1 MNEKKR
7 GFGKTVLYILGSLL
21 SLVVIAALVLM
32 LVRVPL
38 NLSNYKSLVESS
50 ASNALGRPVKIEG
63 DIKVTTSLWPYFEIQ
78 GLRILDGKEFG
89 DGDLANMELARITVG
104 LLPLLKKRIHIRE
117 FRVESLALNLIRA
130 DSGAVN
136 WEFDA
141 AAGDKAPPPSDAE
154 VVSTQISMNTDS
166 LAVDKLALGD
176 ISVNFRD
183 AEAGESFAF
192 ALNEA
197 TGSAEFGEPMM
208 LAMNGDLLGE
218 PFTVDVEANSLGEFL
233 AMTQSRLEVTAEL
246 AGTRFHFAGLADT
259 MSGSRSV
266 EFDVAVEGA
275 RLDSLGDFLKLDL
288 PPLQDYRVAASF
300 YAKPGHLELTN
311 VEASVRDSAI
321 TGNIVIDKSG
331 AIPFASL
338 ELTAD
343 TIQLTDFDTGDWS
356 PDDSGDEE
364 APAPVEDAK
373 DAEDKP
379 ARAKLLSPDTLQ
391 RANAKLEV
399 RVGEVLSGK
408 DTLGSGEV
416 ILELKDGRLALESL
430 HLNTPKTSLLLAASV
445 RPDVVASDASLRV
458 LIENFDLGM
467 LARLANPESDVGGS
481 LNMDI
486 DVTMAASGIRDLL
499 SGANGYI
506 DVAGR
511 PENMQS
517 GVVDLWAVNLVSSV
531 VSSSVEDESVSEI
544 NCIISRW
551 SVADGLMTARQI
563 AIDTSR
569 IRICGD
575 GNINFNEK
583 TFDLEVF
590 PTAKKPE
597 FFSLAA
603 PLVVKG
609 NFEDFDVGAKGGV
622 VAVGTTAVRFAVSP
636 VTTPFKRM
644 VRDDLPEDGA
654 DICALPI
661 GPHEGELEA
670 LPGC

>member
-1 MNEKKR
+1 MSEQKR
-7 GFGKTVLYILGSLL
+7 SLGRSVLYILGSIL

-38 NLSNYKSLVESS
+38 NLSNYKSLIESS
-50 ASNALGRPVKIEG
+50 ASNALGRAVKIEG

-78 GLRILDGKEFG
+78 GLRILDAKEFG
-89 DGDLANMELARITVG
+89 DGDLANMDLARITVG
-104 LLPLLKKRIHIRE
+104 LLPLLQKKIHIRE
-117 FRVESLALNLIRA
+117 FRVESLELNLIRTE
-130 DSGAVN
+130 SGAVN
-136 WEFDA
+136 WEFDV
-141 AAGDKAPPPSDAE
+141 AAGEKAPPPSDTE
-154 VVSTQISMNTDS
+154 VVTTQISMANDS
-166 LAVDKLALGD
+166 LAVDVLALGD
-176 ISVNFRD
+176 ISVTFRD
-183 AEAGESFAF
+183 EEAGEAF
-192 ALNEA
+192 EFELYEA
-197 TGSAEFGEPMM
+197 AGSAEFGEPMM
-208 LAMNGDLLGE
+208 LSMKGELLNE

-233 AMTQSRLEVTAEL
+233 AMTRSRLEVTAEL

-266 EFDVAVEGA
+266 EFDVAVEGE

-288 PPLQDYRVAASF
+288 PPLEDYRVGASF
-300 YAKPGHLELTN
+300 LAEPGHLELTN
-311 VEASVRDSAI
+311 VEVSVKESAI
-321 TGNIVIDKSG
+321 TGNVVIDKTG

-338 ELTAD
+338 QLTAES
-343 TIQLTDFDTGDWS
+343 IQLTDFDTGDWS
-356 PDDSGDEE
+356 ADKSNGVETP
-364 APAPVEDAK
+364 APADTAADPEA
-373 DAEDKP
+373 AP
-379 ARAKLLSPDTLQ
+379 ARAKLLSPETLQ
-391 RANAKLEV
+391 RANAKIEI

-416 ILELKDGRLALESL
+416 VLELKDGRLALDAL
-430 HLNTPKTSLLLAASV
+430 RLNTPKTSLLLAASV

-458 LIENFDLGM
+458 LIENFDFGV

-486 DVTMAASGIRDLL
+486 DVTMSASGIRDLL

-517 GVVDLWAVNLVSSV
+517 GVVDLWAVNLLSSV
-531 VSSSVEDESVSEI
+531 VSSSVEDENASEI
-544 NCIISRW
+544 NCIVSRW
-551 SVADGLMTARQI
+551 SVEDGLMTARQI

-569 IRICGD
+569 IRICGE

-609 NFEDFDVGAKGGV
+609 NFQDFDVGAKGGV

-636 VTTPFKRM
+636 LTTPFKRL
-644 VRDDLPEDGA
+644 VREDLPEDGA

>member
-1 MNEKKR
+1 MSEKKR
-7 GFGKTVLYILGSLL
+7 SVGRSVLYILGSLL

-38 NLSNYKSLVESS
+38 NLSNYKSLIESS
-50 ASNALGRPVKIEG
+50 ASNALGRAVKIEG

-78 GLRILDGKEFG
+78 GLRILDAKEFG
-89 DGDLANMELARITVG
+89 DGDLANMDLARITVG
-104 LLPLLKKRIHIRE
+104 LLPLLQKKIHIRE
-117 FRVESLALNLIRA
+117 FRVERLELNLIRTE
-130 DSGAVN
+130 SGAVN

-141 AAGDKAPPPSDAE
+141 AVGEKAPPPSDTE
-154 VVSTQISMNTDS
+154 VVTTQISMANDS
-166 LAVDKLALGD
+166 LAVDVLALGD
-176 ISVNFRD
+176 ISVTFRD
-183 AEAGESFAF
+183 EEAGEAF
-192 ALNEA
+192 EFELYEA

-208 LAMNGDLLGE
+208 LSMKGELLNE

-233 AMTQSRLEVTAEL
+233 AMTRSRLEVTAVL

-266 EFDVAVEGA
+266 EFDVAIEGE

-288 PPLQDYRVAASF
+288 PPLEDYRVSASF
-300 YAKPGHLELTN
+300 QAEPGRLELTN
-311 VEASVRDSAI
+311 VEVSVKESAI
-321 TGNIVIDKSG
+321 TGNVVIDKTG
-331 AIPFASL
+331 AKPFASL
-338 ELTAD
+338 KLTAD

-356 PDDSGDEE
+356 PDGSNDDD
-364 APAPVEDAK
+364 APVDTDTEA
-373 DAEDKP
+373 AP
-379 ARAKLLSPDTLQ
+379 ARAELLSPDTLQ
-391 RANAKLEV
+391 RANAKIEI

-416 ILELKDGRLALESL
+416 VLELKDGRLALDAL
-430 HLNTPKTSLLLAASV
+430 RLNTPKTSLLLAASV

-458 LIENFDLGM
+458 LIENFDFGV

-486 DVTMAASGIRDLL
+486 DVTMTASGIRDLL

-506 DVAGR
+506 DVAGH

-517 GVVDLWAVNLVSSV
+517 GVVDLWAVNLLSSV
-531 VSSSVEDESVSEI
+531 VSSSVEDENASEI

-551 SVADGLMTARQI
+551 SVEDGLMTARQI

-569 IRICGD
+569 IRICGE
-575 GNINFNEK
+575 GNIDFNER

-609 NFEDFDVGAKGGV
+609 SFEDFDVGAKGGV

-636 VTTPFKRM
+636 VTTPFKRL
-644 VRDDLPEDGA
+644 VREDLPADGA

>member
-1 MNEKKR
+1 MSEKKR
-7 GFGKTVLYILGSLL
+7 SVGRSVLYILGSLL

-38 NLSNYKSLVESS
+38 NLSNYKSLIESS
-50 ASNALGRPVKIEG
+50 ASNALGRAVKIEG

-78 GLRILDGKEFG
+78 GLRILDAKEFG
-89 DGDLANMELARITVG
+89 DGDLANMDLARITVG
-104 LLPLLKKRIHIRE
+104 LLPLLQKKIHIRE
-117 FRVESLALNLIRA
+117 FRVESLELNFIRTE
-130 DSGAVN
+130 SGAVN

-141 AAGDKAPPPSDAE
+141 AVGEKAPPPSDTE
-154 VVSTQISMNTDS
+154 VVTTQISMANDS
-166 LAVDKLALGD
+166 LAVDVLALGD
-176 ISVNFRD
+176 ISVTFRD
-183 AEAGESFAF
+183 EEAGEAF
-192 ALNEA
+192 EFELYEA

-208 LAMNGDLLGE
+208 LSMKGELLNE

-233 AMTQSRLEVTAEL
+233 AMTRSRLEVTAVL

-266 EFDVAVEGA
+266 EFDVAIEGE
-275 RLDSLGDFLKLDL
+275 RLDSLGAFLKLDL
-288 PPLQDYRVAASF
+288 PPLEDYRVSASF
-300 YAKPGHLELTN
+300 QAEPGRLELTN
-311 VEASVRDSAI
+311 VEVSVKESAI
-321 TGNIVIDKSG
+321 TGNVVIDKTG
-331 AIPFASL
+331 AKPFASL
-338 ELTAD
+338 KLTAD

-356 PDDSGDEE
+356 PDGSNDDD
-364 APAPVEDAK
+364 APVDTDTEA
-373 DAEDKP
+373 AP
-379 ARAKLLSPDTLQ
+379 ARAELLSPDTLQ
-391 RANAKLEV
+391 RANAKIEI

-416 ILELKDGRLALESL
+416 VLELKDGRLALDAL
-430 HLNTPKTSLLLAASV
+430 RLNTPKTSLLLAASV

-458 LIENFDLGM
+458 LIENFDFGV

-486 DVTMAASGIRDLL
+486 DVTMTASGIRDLL

-506 DVAGR
+506 DVAGH

-517 GVVDLWAVNLVSSV
+517 GVVDLWAVNLLSSV
-531 VSSSVEDESVSEI
+531 VSSSVEDENASEI

-551 SVADGLMTARQI
+551 SVEDGLMTARQI

-569 IRICGD
+569 IRICGE
-575 GNINFNEK
+575 GNIDFNER

-609 NFEDFDVGAKGGV
+609 SFQDFDVGAKGGV

-636 VTTPFKRM
+636 VTTPFKRL
-644 VRDDLPEDGA
+644 VREDLPADGA

>member
-1 MNEKKR
+1 MSEKKR
-7 GFGKTVLYILGSLL
+7 SLGRSVLYILGSIL
-21 SLVVIAALVLM
+21 SLAVIAALVLI
-32 LVRVPL
+32 LVRIPL
-38 NLSNYKSLVESS
+38 NLSNYKSLIESS
-50 ASNALGRPVKIEG
+50 AANALGRAVKIEG

-78 GLRILDGKEFG
+78 GLRILDAKEFG
-89 DGDLANMELARITVG
+89 DGDLANMDLARITVG
-104 LLPLLKKRIHIRE
+104 LVPLLKKKIHIRE
-117 FRVESLALNLIRA
+117 FRVESLKLNLIRTE
-130 DSGAVN
+130 SGAVN

-141 AAGDKAPPPSDAE
+141 AVGEKAPPPSDTE
-154 VVSTQISMNTDS
+154 VVTTQISMANDS
-166 LAVDKLALGD
+166 LAVDVLALGD
-176 ISVNFRD
+176 ISVTYRD
-183 AEAGESFAF
+183 EEAGEAF
-192 ALNEA
+192 EFELYEA

-208 LAMNGDLLGE
+208 LSMKGELLNE

-233 AMTQSRLEVTAEL
+233 AMTRSRLEVTAEL

-266 EFDVAVEGA
+266 EFDVAVEGE

-288 PPLQDYRVAASF
+288 PPLEDYRVGASF
-300 YAKPGHLELTN
+300 LAEPGHLELTN
-311 VEASVRDSAI
+311 VEVSVKESAI
-321 TGNIVIDKSG
+321 TGNVVIDKTG
-331 AIPFASL
+331 AKPFASL
-338 ELTAD
+338 QLNAD

-356 PDDSGDEE
+356 PDESSDAE
-364 APAPVEDAK
+364 APAPTDTAADPEA
-373 DAEDKP
+373 AP
-379 ARAKLLSPDTLQ
+379 ARAKLLSPETLQ
-391 RANAKLEV
+391 RANAKIEI

-416 ILELKDGRLALESL
+416 VLQLKDGRLALNAL
-430 HLNTPKTSLLLAASV
+430 RLNTPKTSLLLAASV

-458 LIENFDLGM
+458 LIENFDFGV

-499 SGANGYI
+499 SGAKGYI

-517 GVVDLWAVNLVSSV
+517 GVVDLWAVNLLSSV
-531 VSSSVEDESVSEI
+531 VSSSVEDENASEI
-544 NCIISRW
+544 NCIVSRW
-551 SVADGLMTARQI
+551 SVEDGLMTARQI
-563 AIDTSR
+563 VIDTSR
-569 IRICGD
+569 IRICGE
-575 GNINFNEK
+575 GNINFNER

-609 NFEDFDVGAKGGV
+609 NFQDFDIGAKGGV

-636 VTTPFKRM
+636 VTTPFKRL
-644 VRDDLPEDGA
+644 VREDLPEDGA

>member
-1 MNEKKR
+1 
-7 GFGKTVLYILGSLL
+7 
-21 SLVVIAALVLM
+21 
-32 LVRVPL
+32 
-38 NLSNYKSLVESS
+38 
-50 ASNALGRPVKIEG
+50 
-63 DIKVTTSLWPYFEIQ
+63 
-78 GLRILDGKEFG
+78 
-89 DGDLANMELARITVG
+89 
-104 LLPLLKKRIHIRE
+104 
-117 FRVESLALNLIRA
+117 
-130 DSGAVN
+130 
-136 WEFDA
+136 
-141 AAGDKAPPPSDAE
+141 
-154 VVSTQISMNTDS
+154 
-166 LAVDKLALGD
+166 
-176 ISVNFRD
+176 
-183 AEAGESFAF
+183 
-192 ALNEA
+192 
-197 TGSAEFGEPMM
+197 
-208 LAMNGDLLGE
+208 
-218 PFTVDVEANSLGEFL
+218 
-233 AMTQSRLEVTAEL
+233 MTRSRLEVTAEL
-246 AGTRFHFAGLADT
+246 AGTRFFFAGLADT

-266 EFDVAVEGA
+266 EFDVAVEGE

-288 PPLQDYRVAASF
+288 PPLEDYRVGASF
-300 YAKPGHLELTN
+300 LAEPGHLELTN
-311 VEASVRDSAI
+311 VEVSVKESAI
-321 TGNIVIDKSG
+321 TGNVVIDKTG

-338 ELTAD
+338 QLTAES
-343 TIQLTDFDTGDWS
+343 IQLTDFDTGDWS
-356 PDDSGDEE
+356 PDESNDAETP
-364 APAPVEDAK
+364 APADTTADPDA
-373 DAEDKP
+373 AP
-379 ARAKLLSPDTLQ
+379 ARAKLLSPETLQ
-391 RANAKLEV
+391 RANAKIEI

-416 ILELKDGRLALESL
+416 VLELKDGRLALDAL
-430 HLNTPKTSLLLAASV
+430 RLNTPKTSLLLAASV

-458 LIENFDLGM
+458 LIENFDFGV

-486 DVTMAASGIRDLL
+486 DVTMSASGIRDLL

-517 GVVDLWAVNLVSSV
+517 GVVDLWAVNLLSSV
-531 VSSSVEDESVSEI
+531 VSSSVEDENASEI
-544 NCIISRW
+544 NCIVSRW
-551 SVADGLMTARQI
+551 SVEDGLMTARQI

-569 IRICGD
+569 IRICGE

-609 NFEDFDVGAKGGV
+609 SFEDFDVGAKGGV

-636 VTTPFKRM
+636 VTTPFKRL
-644 VRDDLPEDGA
+644 VREDLPEDGA